1 MHKSL
6 AFKEARW
13 KILVTFA
20 LVFILFV
27 FSGGE
32 SLISCKQRGIRQ
44 WEMSF
49 VVVISEFSVVP
60 AFFNVNWRPRPP
72 FSILV

>member
-44 WEMSF
+44 WEISF
-49 VVVISEFSVVP
+49 VVVVISEFSVVP
-60 AFFNVNWRPRPP
+60 AFLTK
-72 FSILV
+72 I